1 MKHSLSLC
9 GNGAFSTLGRRW
21 TCRLALTLACA
32 AALIAC
38 DSGEP
43 AVDVEYRHGGATDSP
58 TFEVYLSAGLDR
70 DWDPQFRPGEIGRAR
85 LRPGRSVVLADER
98 RLSVK
103 FFRRGELPGEPSEE
117 PYYWNG
123 PEVPPDK
130 SYRVRID
137 LYPDGRV
144 DSEHCVLP
152 CSLPDR

>member
-9 GNGAFSTLGRRW
+9 GNGVFNTLGKRSA
-21 TCRLALTLACA
+21 CRVALRLACA
-32 AALIAC
+32 AALIGC
-38 DSGEP
+38 GPGEP
-43 AVDVEYRHGGATDSP
+43 TLYVEYRHGGAIDSP
-58 TFEVYLSAGLDR
+58 TLEVYLHAGLDR
-70 DWDPQFRPGEIGRAR
+70 DWDPQFKPGEVGRAR

-98 RLSVK
+98 SLSVK
-103 FFRRGELPGEPSEE
+103 FFHKGELSGEPSEE

-144 DSEHCVLP
+144 DSEHCVMP
-152 CSLPDR
+152 CSLPSR